1 MLARCKEERKE
12 IELDSSLDLDFDKVC
27 VPKRQFA
34 HATRT
39 QRGGSQTRV
48 LSACDCGQLII
59 KVKEVCFSLS

>member
-27 VPKRQFA
+27 VAKRQFA

-39 QRGGSQTRV
+39 QRGGSQT
-48 LSACDCGQLII
+48 
-59 KVKEVCFSLS
+59 